1 MTVKSDQLAVVP
13 AEEKIPS
20 APQITSH
27 SLLTLSDSR
36 LARIKDLARTLA
48 RSKQIWGSTKG
59 MTAPDIYL
67 IMLKGIEL
75 GLEPM
80 AAVDLIHSVNGKP
93 TLSPQGMLSMI
104 HRSGKLVSM
113 KIDSKPTQCT
123 VTMQRDKSTY
133 IGTFTMENAK
143 AMGLAEKDNWKKQP
157 EVMLKWRAVSAVC
170 REAFPDVIQ
179 GVYPPEELDPG
190 LPVDGNGTIIEVVDF
205 TSQEDAE
212 DVPQNEAPPTKN
224 GAPAPTDV
232 ATIPVDM
239 TRDHKMF
246 WGWVVKGGKLFYN
259 KPDGSFHKFM
269 WEGSWKKMQKENSF
283 AKAATINDCI
293 KVMFLRRCA
302 TDLDFDQ
309 DAVETIIER
318 DEGNLDE
325 ISTLSEWA
333 HVWALVK
340 DIKGALPDDSDDDPN
355 PETPEDVEPDI

>member
-1 MTVKSDQLAVVP
+1 MENKNIVP
-13 AEEKIPS
+13 LPETPLPAQ
-20 APQITSH
+20 QITPR
-27 SLLTLSDSR
+27 SLLTLGDSHIER
-36 LARIKDLARTLA
+36 LKSLSSMLAASRQ
-48 RSKQIWGSTKG
+48 SWGSTRNLGAADVFLVMMKG
-59 MTAPDIYL
+59 L
-67 IMLKGIEL
+67 EL

-80 AAVDLIHSVNGKP
+80 AAIDVIHIISGKP
-93 TLSPQGMLSMI
+93 SLSPQGMLSLI
-104 HRSGKLVSM
+104 HRSGKLDSL

-123 VTMQRDKSTY
+123 VTMQRGHNTY
-133 IGTFTMENAK
+133 VGTFTLENAK

-212 DVPQNEAPPTKN
+212 DVPQNEAPPIKN
-224 GAPAPTDV
+224 GAEKGAPAPTD
-232 ATIPVDM
+232 ADTIPNELS
-239 TRDHKMF
+239 RDHRMF
-246 WGWVVKGGKLFYN
+246 WGWVVRGGKLFYN
-259 KPDGSFHKFM
+259 KKDGSFDKFK
-269 WEGSWKKMQKENSF
+269 WEGSWKKMQKENTF
-283 AKAATINDCI
+283 AQSATINDCI